1 MCVCVCVCMHACLSV
16 CERERVRVVCGG
28 VLCGRGLVWCLWQR
42 WCVVWC
48 CCMEGRVVGCC
59 VEGVWCG
66 VCGSG
71 GVLYGKACGVV
82 WVVLCDGGGA
92 VGCAVWKGV
101 LCGGGVVVV

>member
-1 MCVCVCVCMHACLSV
+1 MR
-16 CERERVRVVCGG
+16 ERECE
-28 VLCGRGLVWCLWQR
+28 LC
-42 WCVVWC
+42 
-48 CCMEGRVVGCC
+48 VVGCC

-71 GVLYGKACGVV
+71 GVLCGVV
-82 WVVLCDGGGA
+82 VRKGVWWGVVWKGSGVVFVAAVVCCMERRVVWCGWFCVMVVALWC